1 MAHIERIKLLNFK
14 RFQELSIDFDKDFN
28 TIIGDNESGK
38 STVLLALD
46 LVLSGSRT
54 KIENIGAESLF
65 NKKCIQEFLKSDKS
79 YDNLPEL
86 YVELYFNAQS
96 VEDLNGKNNSERKD
110 CDGLRL
116 SLKVDDNFKKEI
128 DEILQNDETNFPFEF
143 YRCDFTTF
151 QGSQYNT
158 YKRFTNHIFVDNS
171 RIGNEYA
178 MREYINN
185 MYNNWIEDAD
195 KFDHRNQY
203 RKYKNDFNIT
213 VLKELNERIGD
224 YKFGVKNDVKSSLQN
239 DLTIYENDVSIE
251 NKGKGRQCFIKTE
264 FALGKSKK
272 SIDIVL
278 IEEPENHLSHSN
290 MQLLIGRL
298 SSAKDRQI
306 FIATH
311 NNLISSRLDLRKVIM
326 LSSTSERCVKLLN
339 LDDDTAKFFM
349 KASDHNVLEFILSE
363 KVVLVEGDA
372 EYMLMSKIFEQT
384 AQMKETECSVAIIA
398 VGGLPFKRYLALARL
413 LSIKTAVIRDNDKNY
428 NKNCI
433 ENYNEYTSDLI
444 RVFFDSDNDRYT
456 FEISIYSDNKEICEN
471 LFSLSRRS
479 LSVQD
484 YMLGNKTDAA
494 FALLNSTAKLKIPE
508 YIREAIE
515 WIKK

>member
-1 MAHIERIKLLNFK
+1 MANIERIKLLNFK
-14 RFQELSIDFDKDFN
+14 RFQELSIDFGKDFN

-86 YVELYFNAQS
+86 YVELYFNTQS

-128 DEILQNDETNFPFEF
+128 DDILQNDETNFPFEF
-143 YRCDFTTF
+143 YRYDFTTF

-158 YKRFTNHIFVDNS
+158 YKRLINHIFVDNS

-213 VLKELNERIGD
+213 VLEKLNERIGD

-239 DLTIYENDVSIE
+239 DLTIYENDISIE

-264 FALGKSKK
+264 FALGKSKNQ
-272 SIDIVL
+272 L
-278 IEEPENHLSHSN
+278 I
-290 MQLLIGRL
+290 
-298 SSAKDRQI
+298 
-306 FIATH
+306 
-311 NNLISSRLDLRKVIM
+311 
-326 LSSTSERCVKLLN
+326 
-339 LDDDTAKFFM
+339 
-349 KASDHNVLEFILSE
+349 
-363 KVVLVEGDA
+363 
-372 EYMLMSKIFEQT
+372 
-384 AQMKETECSVAIIA
+384 
-398 VGGLPFKRYLALARL
+398 
-413 LSIKTAVIRDNDKNY
+413 
-428 NKNCI
+428 
-433 ENYNEYTSDLI
+433 
-444 RVFFDSDNDRYT
+444 
-456 FEISIYSDNKEICEN
+456 
-471 LFSLSRRS
+471 
-479 LSVQD
+479 
-484 YMLGNKTDAA
+484 
-494 FALLNSTAKLKIPE
+494 
-508 YIREAIE
+508 
-515 WIKK
+515 